1 MKIWNIVTCH
11 FLHFRLHTALDS
23 MTWKTTITNPMETLL
38 ARTKECGSLP
48 QPQYQLIRVS
58 SIVYTLLLV
67 TLKVQVEG
75 DLHRPVFTVEVT
87 LGKTA
92 LKKVRSD
99 DNLISR

>member
-1 MKIWNIVTCH
+1 MASNPISQ
-11 FLHFRLHTALDS
+11 LH
-23 MTWKTTITNPMETLL
+23 E
-38 ARTKECGSLP
+38 RTQSSGIL
-48 QPQYQLIRVS
+48 PQYQLIRVS

-87 LGKTA
+87 LGKSA